1 MRRARDRQKPRVLN
15 HLHLNNIYSP
25 RACNSFNAFG
35 ERYPLCLE
43 HLYLLSRCK
52 RSLDYLNV
60 RHVTNTCTSRD
71 KHMYV
76 TWQTPICY
84 VSLHP
89 SAMWQTPTQYTD
101 RGRFVCIV
109 RLLRKRNARRTTGLY
124 SRNRLYNT
132 FGRKFAMWE
141 FAMLPNKKGCHETKK
156 GWHGCQPCS
165 SPSRILIINLL
176 G

>member
-1 MRRARDRQKPRVLN
+1 MFDPAAWHVLSFRRGFRRGFP
-15 HLHLNNIYSP
+15 Y
-25 RACNSFNAFG
+25 AFG

-43 HLYLLSRCK
+43 HLCLLSRCK

-84 VSLHP
+84 VSIHP
-89 SAMWQTPTQYTD
+89 SAMWQTPTQYTG

-109 RLLRKRNARRTTGLY
+109 QLPRKRKARRTTGLY
-124 SRNRLYNT
+124 SRKRLHNT
-132 FGRKFAMWE
+132 FEQRSLCRNRQKCFGCWVLGFGLPCGWE
-141 FAMLPNKKGCHETKK
+141 
-156 GWHGCQPCS
+156 
-165 SPSRILIINLL
+165 R
-176 G
+176 

>member
-1 MRRARDRQKPRVLN
+1 MHSTTQVRLYYNA
-15 HLHLNNIYSP
+15 

-43 HLYLLSRCK
+43 HLCLLSRCK

-60 RHVTNTCTSRD
+60 RHVTNTCTSRG

-84 VSLHP
+84 VSIHP
-89 SAMWQTPTQYTD
+89 STMWQTPTQNTG

-109 RLLRKRNARRTTGLY
+109 QLLRKRKAQRTTGLMCWVLCF
-124 SRNRLYNT
+124 RFCVNR
-132 FGRKFAMWE
+132 
-141 FAMLPNKKGCHETKK
+141 PD
-156 GWHGCQPCS
+156 GWAEIA
-165 SPSRILIINLL
+165 RIGVSALRAL
-176 G
+176 